1 MSAARTLR
9 AILFDKDG
17 TLLDYEKT
25 WGGINRAAAALAGAG
40 DPELAARLLDLGGV
54 DPSSG
59 LTRADSLLAAGNT
72 REIAQA
78 WVAAGSPHEVG
89 ALTRQL
95 DALFTQS
102 AALAVPVTDLAA
114 LFGRLT
120 ARGLVLGIASSDSEA
135 AIRATLRTFRIEAH
149 VRAVIGYDSGFGSKP
164 GPGMVLGFSALTGIA
179 PAEIA
184 VVGDNLHD
192 MEMARAAGAGWR
204 IGVLTGT
211 GSAAGLARAAD
222 LCLPSIAALESGFL
236 PRVERAAPVA

>member
-1 MSAARTLR
+1 MSEARTLR

-40 DPELAARLLDLGGV
+40 DPDLAARLLDIGGV
-54 DPSSG
+54 DRSSG
-59 LTRADSLLAAGNT
+59 RTRPDSLLAAGNT

-95 DALFTQS
+95 DDLFTQS

-135 AIRATLRTFRIEAH
+135 AIRATLRAFRVEGH
-149 VRAVIGYDSGFGSKP
+149 VRVVIGYDSGFGSKP

-211 GSAAGLARAAD
+211 GSQASLSSAAD
-222 LCLPSIAALESGFL
+222 LCLPSIAALESDFL
-236 PRVERAAPVA
+236 PAPVV